1 MRTNPSRP
9 LILMPLFCGH
19 ARAEIENLPM
29 RWDASY
35 QFYDEGSDRIRVES
49 YYLRGK
55 VDFDD
60 ETSFRFQ
67 YLNDAISGASPTG
80 ALPGG
85 SQPFLSSEINDVRNG
100 LLGAISRQFGDIRVE
115 LEISRSKENDYIS
128 NGVALSEIIEFN
140 QKNTEV
146 TYGLNYLDDDV
157 AVFDGRENQRKETYD
172 FFAGI
177 SQILDRNTVIS
188 CNLTLG
194 RSHGYLSDPYKG
206 VQRTEEIDFGD
217 GVIIEVDNI
226 YQENRPDSR
235 FRQVLQF
242 EGRHYVEAADASVDA
257 VLRFSNDDFGIFSQT
272 VQIEWRQQVGDK
284 LLLIPFFRY
293 YQQSAADFFVSSLD
307 GYPDFTPPTN
317 PNGSGMNYSAD
328 YRLSSLDAISLGM
341 RTSYRINDSISVN
354 ATYERYM
361 MDGAG
366 GGSDVS
372 PSQAYV
378 SADIWTIGL
387 SAQF

>member
-1 MRTNPSRP
+1 
-9 LILMPLFCGH
+9 MPLFCGH
-19 ARAEIENLPM
+19 VQAEIENLPM

-60 ETSFRFQ
+60 ETSFSFQ

-85 SQPFLSSEINDVRNG
+85 SQPFLSAEIYDVRNG
-100 LLGAISRQFGDIRVE
+100 LLGAISRQFGDHRVE

-128 NGVALSEIIEFN
+128 NGVALSDMIEFN
-140 QKNTEV
+140 QKNTEL
-146 TYGLNYLDDDV
+146 TFGLNYLDDDV
-157 AVFDGRENQRKETYD
+157 AVFDGREDQRKETYD
-172 FFAGI
+172 LFAGI
-177 SQILDRNTVIS
+177 RQIIDKNTVIS

-194 RSHGYLSDPYKG
+194 YSHGYLSDPYKG
-206 VQRTEEIDFGD
+206 IQRTEVESFPDGGGGTIDLS
-217 GVIIEVDNI
+217 VDNF
-226 YQENRPDSR
+226 YPENRPDSR

-242 EGRHYVEAADASVDA
+242 EGRHYVEVADAAVDV
-257 VLRFSNDDFGIFSQT
+257 VLRFSNDDFGILSQT

-293 YQQSAADFFVSSLD
+293 YHQSAADFFVNSLD
-307 GYPDFTPPTN
+307 GYPNVTPPTN

-328 YRLSSLDAISLGM
+328 YRLSSFDAISLGM

-387 SAQF
+387 NATF